1 MLYTQF
7 YPVIQTLD
15 VKGTTD
21 FFRENFD
28 FRVIFETD
36 WYVHLQSVE
45 NEAVNIAILNGT
57 HETIPV
63 EGRGISSGVIINFEV
78 ADVDKVYSR
87 AKKNGLPIVLK
98 LKDEAFGQRH
108 FITRDPNGLLID
120 IITPI
125 EPNDEFI
132 DQYVN

>member
-15 VKGTTD
+15 VNGTAD

-28 FRVIFETD
+28 FRVIFESD

-45 NEAVNIAILNGT
+45 NEAVNIAVLNGT
-57 HETIPV
+57 HETIPA
-63 EGRGISSGVIINFEV
+63 EGRGVSSGVIINFEV

-87 AKKNGLPIVLK
+87 AKKSGLPIVLE

-120 IITPI
+120 VITPI
-125 EPNDEFI
+125 EPNDVFI

>member
-15 VKGTTD
+15 VNGTAN

-28 FRVIFETD
+28 FQVIFEAD
-36 WYVHLQSVE
+36 WYVHLQSAE

-57 HETIPV
+57 HITIPA
-63 EGRGISSGVIINFEV
+63 EGRGVSSGVIINFEV
-78 ADVDKVYSR
+78 PDVDKVYFR
-87 AKKNGLPIVLK
+87 AKKCGLPIVLD
-98 LKDEAFGQRH
+98 LKDEDFGQRH

-120 IITPI
+120 VITPI
-125 EPNDEFI
+125 EPNGEFI
-132 DQYVN
+132 DQFAN